1 MMSDR
6 KAELERKKAK
16 LQAIREEKE
25 RRRREKEQKDVRLY
39 MIVEEATVRAAGADK
54 DHRKEIDAML
64 SSLGMA
70 PVSDV
75 LSSLSSMNSLTPEQS
90 ANATP
95 DASLQPSSINSTQS
109 TGRRKPRELTIVSV
123 ANTNIPPKEPVV
135 YSKQTQTVQT
145 THTSHD
151 AFSKNVS
158 KIPHRSCAL
167 FNLTD
172 LAALLNAH
180 SLVFATQ
187 LVKST
192 HIGHKD
198 CPNLLPNT
206 RSTPP
211 VQQQHQLT
219 LAPQATLRL
228 TGGVPGKT
236 FHLIVAVTYIP
247 ISLVSQDIICELF
260 DFETL
265 IGLSVESYDF
275 SWFSVSLGS
284 DLGLASLS
292 SLFTMINY
300 MRKTIGQQISLVKDM
315 SFLSLFTTVLTFDDS
330 QAEDEENSLPHL
342 DSFQSK
348 LPPGIL
354 PHGLPQV
361 KEVQPAV
368 TQVEQEKE
376 KEKPKKEVRE
386 FSEEEKQMIILSE
399 DFQRFLDRTS
409 RIVERALGESIDI
422 YTDYTGTMD
431 GEDGLDEKSHQQL
444 WLNRSFFCER
454 WSRNRCVTSMDWSPQ
469 FPELLAASYNNND
482 DTPNDPD
489 GVCLVWNT
497 KFKKA
502 TPEFIFHCQS
512 PVMSTTFAKFHPNLI
527 LGGTYS
533 GQIVLWDNRV
543 QKRTPV
549 QRTPLSA
556 SAHTHPVY
564 CLTVVGTQNAHN
576 LISISTDGKLC
587 SWSLDMLSQPQE
599 TLILY
604 LKQSKTIAAT
614 CLAFPHGD
622 VNNFV
627 VGSEDGTVYGDC
639 RHGTKAGVVEM
650 FEGHQGPVTG
660 ISTHAVQGGID
671 FSHLFLTS
679 SIDWT
684 IKLWSLKEMKPLYSF
699 EHNGD
704 YVYDVAWSPT
714 HPALFAAV
722 DDSGRLDLW
731 NLNQDTEVP
740 AASVI
745 VDGNPALNRVSWT
758 PSGLHVTVG
767 DDTGKIWV
775 YDVAEHLAYP
785 RSDEWNKF
793 LYTQQ
798 DLKNNKA
805 DEELDRLNLSSG
817 PSSLTSLTSIS
828 SCPLR

>member
-25 RRRREKEQKDVRLY
+25 RRRREKEQKDV
-39 MIVEEATVRAAGADK
+39 EEATVRAAGTDK
-54 DHRKEIDAML
+54 DHRKELDAML
-64 SSLGMA
+64 SSLGVA

-75 LSSLSSMNSLTPEQS
+75 LSSLSSLNSLTPEQS

-95 DASLQPSSINSTQS
+95 DASLQPSSINSAQS
-109 TGRRKPRELTIVSV
+109 SSGRRKNRELTIVSV
-123 ANTNIPPKEPVV
+123 AHTNIPPKEPVV
-135 YSKQTQTVQT
+135 YNKQTQTIQT

-151 AFSKNVS
+151 GLSASS
-158 KIPHRSCAL
+158 SAYTIYSC
-167 FNLTD
+167 
-172 LAALLNAH
+172 
-180 SLVFATQ
+180 
-187 LVKST
+187 ST
-192 HIGHKD
+192 
-198 CPNLLPNT
+198 
-206 RSTPP
+206 STPT
-211 VQQQHQLT
+211 HSYS
-219 LAPQATLRL
+219 A
-228 TGGVPGKT
+228 G
-236 FHLIVAVTYIP
+236 Y
-247 ISLVSQDIICELF
+247 
-260 DFETL
+260 FE
-265 IGLSVESYDF
+265 ID
-275 SWFSVSLGS
+275 WWRP
-284 DLGLASLS
+284 
-292 SLFTMINY
+292 
-300 MRKTIGQQISLVKDM
+300 RK
-315 SFLSLFTTVLTFDDS
+315 
-330 QAEDEENSLPHL
+330 AEDEENSLPHM
-342 DSFQSK
+342 DGFQSK

-376 KEKPKKEVRE
+376 KEKPKEVRE
-386 FSEEEKQMIILSE
+386 LSEEEKQMIILSE
-399 DFQRFLDRTS
+399 DFQRFFDRSS
-409 RIVERALGESIDI
+409 RIVERALGESVDI
-422 YTDYTGTMD
+422 YTDYAGNMD
-431 GEDGLDEKSHQQL
+431 GEDGMDDKSHQRL
-444 WLNRSFFCER
+444 WLNRSFFCDR
-454 WSRNRCVTSMDWSPQ
+454 WSRNRCVTAMDWSPQ

-497 KFKKA
+497 KFKKT

-512 PVMSTTFAKFHPNLI
+512 PVLSVTFARFHPNLI

-543 QKRTPV
+543 QKRTPI

-556 SAHTHPVY
+556 NAHTHPVY
-564 CLTVVGTQNAHN
+564 CLNVVGAQNAHN
-576 LISISTDGKLC
+576 LISISTDGKMC
-587 SWSLDMLSQPQE
+587 SWNLDMLSQPQE
-599 TLILY
+599 RIELNT
-604 LKQSKTIAAT
+604 KQSKPITST

-627 VGSEDGTVYGDC
+627 VGSEDGTVYSAC
-639 RHGTKAGVVEM
+639 RHGTKAGVLETY
-650 FEGHQGPVTG
+650 EGHQGPVTG
-660 ISTHAVQGGID
+660 ISAHAVQAGID

-684 IKLWSLKEMKPLYSF
+684 IKLWSLKETKPLYSF

-740 AASVI
+740 TASVMI
-745 VDGNPALNRVSWT
+745 DGCPALNRVSWT

-775 YDVAEHLAYP
+775 YDVAEVSSVP
-785 RSDEWNKF
+785 V
-793 LYTQQ
+793 
-798 DLKNNKA
+798 NNSY
-805 DEELDRLNLSSG
+805 RYLNTLV
-817 PSSLTSLTSIS
+817 P
-828 SCPLR
+828 

>member
-25 RRRREKEQKDVRLY
+25 RRKREKEQKD
-39 MIVEEATVRAAGADK
+39 VEEATVRAAGTDK
-54 DHRKEIDAML
+54 DHRKELDAML
-64 SSLGMA
+64 SSLGVA

-95 DASLQPSSINSTQS
+95 DASLQPSSINSAQS
-109 TGRRKPRELTIVSV
+109 SAGRRKNRELTIVSV
-123 ANTNIPPKEPVV
+123 AHTNIPPKEPVV
-135 YSKQTQTVQT
+135 YNKQTQTIQT

-151 AFSKNVS
+151 GYFEIDWWRPRKGGSAPNY
-158 KIPHRSCAL
+158 L
-167 FNLTD
+167 F
-172 LAALLNAH
+172 
-180 SLVFATQ
+180 
-187 LVKST
+187 
-192 HIGHKD
+192 
-198 CPNLLPNT
+198 
-206 RSTPP
+206 
-211 VQQQHQLT
+211 
-219 LAPQATLRL
+219 
-228 TGGVPGKT
+228 
-236 FHLIVAVTYIP
+236 
-247 ISLVSQDIICELF
+247 
-260 DFETL
+260 
-265 IGLSVESYDF
+265 
-275 SWFSVSLGS
+275 
-284 DLGLASLS
+284 
-292 SLFTMINY
+292 
-300 MRKTIGQQISLVKDM
+300 
-315 SFLSLFTTVLTFDDS
+315 LTFDDG
-330 QAEDEENSLPHL
+330 QAEDEENSLPHM
-342 DSFQSK
+342 DGFQSK

-376 KEKPKKEVRE
+376 KEKPKEVRE
-386 FSEEEKQMIILSE
+386 LSEEEKQMIILSE
-399 DFQRFLDRTS
+399 DFQRFFDRTS
-409 RIVERALGESIDI
+409 RLVERALGESVDI
-422 YTDYTGTMD
+422 YTDYAGNMD
-431 GEDGLDEKSHQQL
+431 GEDEMDEKSHQRL

-469 FPELLAASYNNND
+469 FPELLVASYNNND
-482 DTPNDPD
+482 DIPNDPD

-497 KFKKA
+497 KFKKT

-512 PVMSTTFAKFHPNLI
+512 PVLSVTFAKFHPNLI

-543 QKRTPV
+543 QKRTPI

-556 SAHTHPVY
+556 NAHTHPVY
-564 CLTVVGTQNAHN
+564 CLNVVGAQNAHN
-576 LISISTDGKLC
+576 LISISTDGKMC
-587 SWSLDMLSQPQE
+587 SWSLDMLSQPLE
-599 TLILY
+599 RLELTT
-604 LKQSKTIAAT
+604 KQSKPIAST
-614 CLAFPHGD
+614 CLAFPQGD

-627 VGSEDGTVYGDC
+627 VGSEDGTVYSAC
-639 RHGTKAGVVEM
+639 RHGTKAGVLETY
-650 FEGHQGPVTG
+650 EGHQGPVTG
-660 ISTHAVQGGID
+660 VSAHAEQVGID

-684 IKLWSLKEMKPLYSF
+684 IKLWSLKENKPLYSF

-740 AASVI
+740 TASI
-745 VDGNPALNRVSWT
+745 MIDGCPALNRVSWT

-775 YDVAEHLAYP
+775 YDVTEHLAHP
-785 RSDEWNKF
+785 RIDEWTKF

-798 DLKNNKA
+798 ELRNNKV
-805 DEELDRLNLSSG
+805 DEELHKLNLREPASLSSISPFSG
-817 PSSLTSLTSIS
+817 PQ
-828 SCPLR
+828 CPPR

>member
-25 RRRREKEQKDVRLY
+25 RRRREKEQKDV
-39 MIVEEATVRAAGADK
+39 EEATVRASGADK
-54 DHRKEIDAML
+54 DQRKEIDAML
-64 SSLGMA
+64 SSLGVA

-75 LSSLSSMNSLTPEQS
+75 LSSLTSASSLTPEQS

-95 DASLQPSSINSTQS
+95 DASLQPSSINSAQS
-109 TGRRKPRELTIVSV
+109 SGRRKNRELTIVSV
-123 ANTNIPPKEPVV
+123 AHTNIPPKEPVV
-135 YSKQTQTVQT
+135 YSKQTQTIQT

-151 AFSKNVS
+151 GLSTSSSAYTIYS
-158 KIPHRSCAL
+158 SCS
-167 FNLTD
+167 TTTPT
-172 LAALLNAH
+172 H
-180 SLVFATQ
+180 SCSA
-187 LVKST
+187 
-192 HIGHKD
+192 G
-198 CPNLLPNT
+198 
-206 RSTPP
+206 
-211 VQQQHQLT
+211 
-219 LAPQATLRL
+219 
-228 TGGVPGKT
+228 
-236 FHLIVAVTYIP
+236 Y
-247 ISLVSQDIICELF
+247 
-260 DFETL
+260 FETDWWRPRKGGSAPNYL
-265 IGLSVESYDF
+265 YEYNLNPGLEWEDEF
-275 SWFSVSLGS
+275 
-284 DLGLASLS
+284 
-292 SLFTMINY
+292 
-300 MRKTIGQQISLVKDM
+300 
-315 SFLSLFTTVLTFDDS
+315 TVLTFDDG
-330 QAEDEENSLPHL
+330 QAEDEENSLPHM
-342 DSFQSK
+342 DGFQSK

-368 TQVEQEKE
+368 TQVEQEKQ
-376 KEKPKKEVRE
+376 KEKPRKEVRE
-386 FSEEEKQMIILSE
+386 LSEEEKQMIILSE

-409 RIVERALGESIDI
+409 RIVERALGESVDI
-422 YTDYTGTMD
+422 YTDYAGTMD
-431 GEDGLDEKSHQQL
+431 GEDGMDEKSHQRL
-444 WLNRSFFCER
+444 WLNRSFICER

-489 GVCLVWNT
+489 GVCLIWNT
-497 KFKKA
+497 KFKKT

-512 PVMSTTFAKFHPNLI
+512 PVMSTTFARFHPNLI

-543 QKRTPV
+543 QKRTPI

-556 SAHTHPVY
+556 TAHTHPVY
-564 CLTVVGTQNAHN
+564 CLSVVGTQNAHN

-599 TLILY
+599 ALELHT
-604 LKQSKTIAAT
+604 KQSKAIAAT

-627 VGSEDGTVYGDC
+627 MGSEDGTVYSAC
-639 RHGTKAGVVEM
+639 RHGSRAGLTETY
-650 FEGHQGPVTG
+650 EGHQGPVTG
-660 ISTHAVQGGID
+660 ISAHAVQGGID

-684 IKLWSLKEMKPLYSF
+684 IKLWSLKENKPLYSF

-704 YVYDVAWSPT
+704 YIYDVAWSPT

-740 AASVI
+740 AASVV
-745 VDGNPALNRVSWT
+745 VDGCPALNRVSWT

-775 YDVAEHLAYP
+775 YDVAEHLAHP
-785 RSDEWNKF
+785 RIDEWNKF

-805 DEELDRLNLSSG
+805 DEELDKLNLSSG
-817 PSSLTSLTSIS
+817 PSSLTSMTSIS
-828 SCPLR
+828 SVPLR

>member
-25 RRRREKEQKDVRLY
+25 RRRREKEQKD
-39 MIVEEATVRAAGADK
+39 IEEATVRAAGTDK
-54 DHRKEIDAML
+54 DHRKELDAML
-64 SSLGMA
+64 SSLGVA

-95 DASLQPSSINSTQS
+95 DASLQPSSINSAQS
-109 TGRRKPRELTIVSV
+109 SAGRKKNRELTIVSV
-123 ANTNIPPKEPVV
+123 AHTNIPPKEPVV
-135 YSKQTQTVQT
+135 YSKQTQTIQT

-151 AFSKNVS
+151 
-158 KIPHRSCAL
+158 
-167 FNLTD
+167 
-172 LAALLNAH
+172 
-180 SLVFATQ
+180 
-187 LVKST
+187 
-192 HIGHKD
+192 
-198 CPNLLPNT
+198 
-206 RSTPP
+206 
-211 VQQQHQLT
+211 
-219 LAPQATLRL
+219 
-228 TGGVPGKT
+228 
-236 FHLIVAVTYIP
+236 
-247 ISLVSQDIICELF
+247 
-260 DFETL
+260 
-265 IGLSVESYDF
+265 GLSASSSAYTIYSCSTTPTHSYSAGYFEAD
-275 SWFSVSLGS
+275 WWRP
-284 DLGLASLS
+284 
-292 SLFTMINY
+292 
-300 MRKTIGQQISLVKDM
+300 RK
-315 SFLSLFTTVLTFDDS
+315 
-330 QAEDEENSLPHL
+330 AEDEENSLPHM
-342 DSFQSK
+342 DGFQSK

-376 KEKPKKEVRE
+376 KEKPKEVRE
-386 FSEEEKQMIILSE
+386 LSEEEKQMIILSE

-409 RIVERALGESIDI
+409 RIVERALGESVDI

-431 GEDGLDEKSHQQL
+431 GEDGMDEKSHQRL
-444 WLNRSFFCER
+444 WLNRSFFCDR

-482 DTPNDPD
+482 DIPNDPD

-497 KFKKA
+497 KFKKT

-512 PVMSTTFAKFHPNLI
+512 PVMSTTFARFHPNLI

-543 QKRTPV
+543 QKRSPI

-564 CLTVVGTQNAHN
+564 CLNIVGAQNAHN

-587 SWSLDMLSQPQE
+587 SWSLEMLSQPLE
-599 TLILY
+599 TLELHT
-604 LKQSKTIAAT
+604 KQSKPIAAT
-614 CLAFPHGD
+614 CLAFPYGD

-627 VGSEDGTVYGDC
+627 VGSEDGTVYSAC
-639 RHGTKAGVVEM
+639 RHGTKAGVLETY
-650 FEGHQGPVTG
+650 EGHQGPVTG
-660 ISTHAVQGGID
+660 ISAHAVQGGID

-684 IKLWSLKEMKPLYSF
+684 IKLWSLKENKPLYSF

-740 AASVI
+740 TASVLI
-745 VDGNPALNRVSWT
+745 DGCPALNRVSWT

-775 YDVAEHLAYP
+775 YDVAEHLAHP
-785 RSDEWNKF
+785 RIDEWNKF

-798 DLKNNKA
+798 ELKHNKA
-805 DEELDRLNLSSG
+805 DEELHKLNLRE
-817 PSSLTSLTSIS
+817 PASLTSIHPLLTTG
-828 SCPLR
+828 PLR

>member
-1 MMSDR
+1 MHYSLNNKMMSDR

-25 RRRREKEQKDVRLY
+25 RRRREKEQKDV
-39 MIVEEATVRAAGADK
+39 EEATVRAAGTDK
-54 DHRKEIDAML
+54 DQRKEIDAML
-64 SSLGMA
+64 SSLGVA

-90 ANATP
+90 TNATP
-95 DASLQPSSINSTQS
+95 DASLQPSSINSAQS
-109 TGRRKPRELTIVSV
+109 SAGRRKNRELTIVSV
-123 ANTNIPPKEPVV
+123 AHTNIPPKEPVV
-135 YSKQTQTVQT
+135 YSKQTQTIQT

-151 AFSKNVS
+151 GLSTSSSAYTIYS
-158 KIPHRSCAL
+158 SCS
-167 FNLTD
+167 TTTPT
-172 LAALLNAH
+172 H
-180 SLVFATQ
+180 SCSA
-187 LVKST
+187 
-192 HIGHKD
+192 G
-198 CPNLLPNT
+198 
-206 RSTPP
+206 
-211 VQQQHQLT
+211 
-219 LAPQATLRL
+219 
-228 TGGVPGKT
+228 
-236 FHLIVAVTYIP
+236 Y
-247 ISLVSQDIICELF
+247 
-260 DFETL
+260 FETDWWRPRKGGSAPNYL
-265 IGLSVESYDF
+265 YEYNLNPGLEWEDEF
-275 SWFSVSLGS
+275 
-284 DLGLASLS
+284 
-292 SLFTMINY
+292 
-300 MRKTIGQQISLVKDM
+300 
-315 SFLSLFTTVLTFDDS
+315 TVLTFDDG
-330 QAEDEENSLPHL
+330 QAEDEENSLPHM
-342 DSFQSK
+342 DGFQSK

-386 FSEEEKQMIILSE
+386 LSEEEKQMIILSE

-409 RIVERALGESIDI
+409 RIVERALGESVDI

-431 GEDGLDEKSHQQL
+431 GEDGMDEKSHQRL
-444 WLNRSFFCER
+444 WLNRSFICER

-489 GVCLVWNT
+489 GVCLIWNT
-497 KFKKA
+497 KFKKT

-512 PVMSTTFAKFHPNLI
+512 PVMSTTFARFHPNLI

-543 QKRTPV
+543 QKRTPI

-564 CLTVVGTQNAHN
+564 CLSVVGTQNAHN

-599 TLILY
+599 ALELHT
-604 LKQSKTIAAT
+604 KQSKAIAAT

-627 VGSEDGTVYGDC
+627 MGSEDGTVYSAC
-639 RHGTKAGVVEM
+639 RHGSRAGLTETY
-650 FEGHQGPVTG
+650 EGHQGPVTG
-660 ISTHAVQGGID
+660 ISAHAVQGGID

-679 SIDWT
+679 SLDWT
-684 IKLWSLKEMKPLYSF
+684 IKLWSLKENKPLYSF

-740 AASVI
+740 TASVV
-745 VDGNPALNRVSWT
+745 VDGCPALNRVSWT

-775 YDVAEHLAYP
+775 YDVAEHLAHP
-785 RSDEWNKF
+785 RIDEWNKF

-805 DEELDRLNLSSG
+805 DEELDKLNLSSG
-817 PSSLTSLTSIS
+817 PSSLTSMTSIS
-828 SCPLR
+828 SVPLR

>member
-25 RRRREKEQKDVRLY
+25 RRRREKEQKDV
-39 MIVEEATVRAAGADK
+39 EEATVRAAGADK
-54 DHRKEIDAML
+54 DHRKELDAML
-64 SSLGMA
+64 SSLGVA

-90 ANATP
+90 TNATP
-95 DASLQPSSINSTQS
+95 DASLQPSSISSAQS
-109 TGRRKPRELTIVSV
+109 AGRKKNRELTIVSV
-123 ANTNIPPKEPVV
+123 AHTNIPPKEPVV
-135 YSKQTQTVQT
+135 YNKQTQTIQT

-151 AFSKNVS
+151 GYFEIDWWRPRKAHAFDYYDEY
-158 KIPHRSCAL
+158 
-167 FNLTD
+167 NL
-172 LAALLNAH
+172 N
-180 SLVFATQ
+180 
-187 LVKST
+187 
-192 HIGHKD
+192 
-198 CPNLLPNT
+198 
-206 RSTPP
+206 
-211 VQQQHQLT
+211 
-219 LAPQATLRL
+219 
-228 TGGVPGKT
+228 PGLEWEDE
-236 FHLIVAVTYIP
+236 F
-247 ISLVSQDIICELF
+247 
-260 DFETL
+260 
-265 IGLSVESYDF
+265 
-275 SWFSVSLGS
+275 
-284 DLGLASLS
+284 
-292 SLFTMINY
+292 
-300 MRKTIGQQISLVKDM
+300 
-315 SFLSLFTTVLTFDDS
+315 TVLTFDDG
-330 QAEDEENSLPHL
+330 QAEDEENSLPHM
-342 DSFQSK
+342 DGFQSK

-376 KEKPKKEVRE
+376 KEKPKEVRE
-386 FSEEEKQMIILSE
+386 LSEEEKQMIILSE

-409 RIVERALGESIDI
+409 RIVERALGESVNI
-422 YTDYTGTMD
+422 YTDYTGTID
-431 GEDGLDEKSHQQL
+431 DEDGMDEKNHQRL

-469 FPELLAASYNNND
+469 FPELLAASYNNNN

-497 KFKKA
+497 KFKKT

-512 PVMSTTFAKFHPNLI
+512 PVLSTTFAKFHPNLI

-543 QKRTPV
+543 QKRTPI

-564 CLTVVGTQNAHN
+564 CLSVVGAQNAHN

-599 TLILY
+599 ILE
-604 LKQSKTIAAT
+604 LHTKQSKPIAVT
-614 CLAFPHGD
+614 CLAFTHGD

-627 VGSEDGTVYGDC
+627 VGSEDGTVYSPC
-639 RHGTKAGVVEM
+639 RHGTKAGVLETY
-650 FEGHQGPVTG
+650 EGHQGPVTG
-660 ISTHAVQGGID
+660 ISAHAVQGGID

-684 IKLWSLKEMKPLYSF
+684 IKLWNLKENKPLYSF

-740 AASVI
+740 TASVMI
-745 VDGNPALNRVSWT
+745 DGCPALNRVSWT

-775 YDVAEHLAYP
+775 YDVAEHLAHP
-785 RSDEWNKF
+785 RIDEWNKF

-798 DLKNNKA
+798 ELKNNKA
-805 DEELDRLNLSSG
+805 DEDLHKLNLREPGSLSSIPPLLG
-817 PSSLTSLTSIS
+817 V
-828 SCPLR
+828 CPLR

>member
-25 RRRREKEQKDVRLY
+25 RRRREKEQKD
-39 MIVEEATVRAAGADK
+39 VEEATVRAAGADK

-151 AFSKNVS
+151 
-158 KIPHRSCAL
+158 
-167 FNLTD
+167 
-172 LAALLNAH
+172 
-180 SLVFATQ
+180 
-187 LVKST
+187 
-192 HIGHKD
+192 G
-198 CPNLLPNT
+198 
-206 RSTPP
+206 
-211 VQQQHQLT
+211 
-219 LAPQATLRL
+219 
-228 TGGVPGKT
+228 
-236 FHLIVAVTYIP
+236 Y
-247 ISLVSQDIICELF
+247 
-260 DFETL
+260 FETDWWRPRKAHAFDYYDEYNL
-265 IGLSVESYDF
+265 NPGLEWEDEF
-275 SWFSVSLGS
+275 
-284 DLGLASLS
+284 
-292 SLFTMINY
+292 
-300 MRKTIGQQISLVKDM
+300 
-315 SFLSLFTTVLTFDDS
+315 TVLTFDDS

>member
-1 MMSDR
+1 MAGVSFGGLQFPTIKMMSDR

-25 RRRREKEQKDVRLY
+25 RRRREKEQKD
-39 MIVEEATVRAAGADK
+39 VEEATVRAAGADK

-151 AFSKNVS
+151 
-158 KIPHRSCAL
+158 
-167 FNLTD
+167 
-172 LAALLNAH
+172 
-180 SLVFATQ
+180 
-187 LVKST
+187 
-192 HIGHKD
+192 G
-198 CPNLLPNT
+198 
-206 RSTPP
+206 
-211 VQQQHQLT
+211 
-219 LAPQATLRL
+219 
-228 TGGVPGKT
+228 
-236 FHLIVAVTYIP
+236 Y
-247 ISLVSQDIICELF
+247 
-260 DFETL
+260 FETDWWRPRKDEYNL
-265 IGLSVESYDF
+265 NPGLEWEDEF
-275 SWFSVSLGS
+275 
-284 DLGLASLS
+284 
-292 SLFTMINY
+292 
-300 MRKTIGQQISLVKDM
+300 
-315 SFLSLFTTVLTFDDS
+315 TVLTFDDS

-399 DFQRFLDRTS
+399 DFKRFLDCTS

-497 KFKKA
+497 KFKKS

-599 TLILY
+599 TLNLL

-639 RHGTKAGVVEM
+639 RHGRKSAVVEI
-650 FEGHQGPVTG
+650 FYEGHQGPVTG

-684 IKLWSLKEMKPLYSF
+684 IKLWSLKELKPLYSF

-805 DEELDRLNLSSG
+805 DEELDRLNLNSG

>member
-25 RRRREKEQKDVRLY
+25 RRKREKEMKD
-39 MIVEEATVRAAGADK
+39 VEEATVRAAGTDK
-54 DHRKEIDAML
+54 DHRKELDAML
-64 SSLGMA
+64 SSLGVA

-95 DASLQPSSINSTQS
+95 DASLQPSSINSAQS
-109 TGRRKPRELTIVSV
+109 SAGRRKNRELTIVSV
-123 ANTNIPPKEPVV
+123 AHTNIPPKEPVL
-135 YSKQTQTVQT
+135 YNKQTQTIQT

-151 AFSKNVS
+151 GYFEIDWWRPRKGGSAPNY
-158 KIPHRSCAL
+158 L
-167 FNLTD
+167 YEYNLNPGLEWED
-172 LAALLNAH
+172 E
-180 SLVFATQ
+180 FA
-187 LVKST
+187 
-192 HIGHKD
+192 
-198 CPNLLPNT
+198 
-206 RSTPP
+206 
-211 VQQQHQLT
+211 
-219 LAPQATLRL
+219 
-228 TGGVPGKT
+228 
-236 FHLIVAVTYIP
+236 
-247 ISLVSQDIICELF
+247 
-260 DFETL
+260 
-265 IGLSVESYDF
+265 
-275 SWFSVSLGS
+275 
-284 DLGLASLS
+284 
-292 SLFTMINY
+292 
-300 MRKTIGQQISLVKDM
+300 
-315 SFLSLFTTVLTFDDS
+315 
-330 QAEDEENSLPHL
+330 AEDEENSLPHM
-342 DSFQSK
+342 DGFQSK

-376 KEKPKKEVRE
+376 KEIPKEVRE
-386 FSEEEKQMIILSE
+386 LSEEEKQMIILSE
-399 DFQRFLDRTS
+399 DFQRFFDRTS
-409 RIVERALGESIDI
+409 RIVERALGESVDI
-422 YTDYTGTMD
+422 YTDYAGNMD
-431 GEDGLDEKSHQQL
+431 GEDGMDEKSHQRL
-444 WLNRSFFCER
+444 WLNRSFFCDR

-469 FPELLAASYNNND
+469 FPELLVASYNNND
-482 DTPNDPD
+482 DIPNDPD

-497 KFKKA
+497 KFKKT

-512 PVMSTTFAKFHPNLI
+512 PVLSVTFAKFHPNLI

-543 QKRTPV
+543 QKRTPI

-556 SAHTHPVY
+556 NAHTHPVY
-564 CLTVVGTQNAHN
+564 CLNVVGAQNAHN
-576 LISISTDGKLC
+576 LISISTDGKMC

-599 TLILY
+599 RLELTT
-604 LKQSKTIAAT
+604 KQSKPIAST
-614 CLAFPHGD
+614 CLAFPQGD

-627 VGSEDGTVYGDC
+627 VGSEEGTVYSAC
-639 RHGTKAGVVEM
+639 RHGTKAGVLETY
-650 FEGHQGPVTG
+650 EGHQGPVTG
-660 ISTHAVQGGID
+660 VSAHAEQAGID

-684 IKLWSLKEMKPLYSF
+684 IKLWSLKENKPLYSF

-740 AASVI
+740 TASI
-745 VDGNPALNRVSWT
+745 MIDGCPALNRVSWT

-775 YDVAEHLAYP
+775 YDVPEHLAHP
-785 RSDEWNKF
+785 RIDEWNKF

-798 DLKNNKA
+798 ELRNNKA
-805 DEELDRLNLSSG
+805 DEELHKLNLRDQR
-817 PSSLTSLTSIS
+817 P
-828 SCPLR
+828 

>member
-25 RRRREKEQKDVRLY
+25 RRRREKEQKD
-39 MIVEEATVRAAGADK
+39 VEEATVRAAGADK

-151 AFSKNVS
+151 
-158 KIPHRSCAL
+158 
-167 FNLTD
+167 
-172 LAALLNAH
+172 
-180 SLVFATQ
+180 
-187 LVKST
+187 
-192 HIGHKD
+192 G
-198 CPNLLPNT
+198 
-206 RSTPP
+206 
-211 VQQQHQLT
+211 
-219 LAPQATLRL
+219 
-228 TGGVPGKT
+228 
-236 FHLIVAVTYIP
+236 Y
-247 ISLVSQDIICELF
+247 
-260 DFETL
+260 FETDWWRPRKAHAFDYYDEYNL
-265 IGLSVESYDF
+265 NPGLEWEDEF
-275 SWFSVSLGS
+275 
-284 DLGLASLS
+284 
-292 SLFTMINY
+292 
-300 MRKTIGQQISLVKDM
+300 
-315 SFLSLFTTVLTFDDS
+315 TVLTFDDS

-497 KFKKA
+497 KFKKS

>member
-25 RRRREKEQKDVRLY
+25 RRRREKEQKDV
-39 MIVEEATVRAAGADK
+39 EEATVRAAGTDK
-54 DHRKEIDAML
+54 DQRKEIDAML
-64 SSLGMA
+64 SSLGVA

-75 LSSLSSMNSLTPEQS
+75 LSSLSSMSSLTPEQS

-95 DASLQPSSINSTQS
+95 DASLQPSSINSAQS
-109 TGRRKPRELTIVSV
+109 ASRRKNRELTIVSV
-123 ANTNIPPKEPVV
+123 AHTNIPPKEPVV
-135 YSKQTQTVQT
+135 YSKQTQTIQT

-151 AFSKNVS
+151 
-158 KIPHRSCAL
+158 
-167 FNLTD
+167 
-172 LAALLNAH
+172 
-180 SLVFATQ
+180 
-187 LVKST
+187 
-192 HIGHKD
+192 
-198 CPNLLPNT
+198 
-206 RSTPP
+206 
-211 VQQQHQLT
+211 
-219 LAPQATLRL
+219 
-228 TGGVPGKT
+228 
-236 FHLIVAVTYIP
+236 
-247 ISLVSQDIICELF
+247 
-260 DFETL
+260 
-265 IGLSVESYDF
+265 
-275 SWFSVSLGS
+275 
-284 DLGLASLS
+284 
-292 SLFTMINY
+292 
-300 MRKTIGQQISLVKDM
+300 
-315 SFLSLFTTVLTFDDS
+315 VLTFDDG
-330 QAEDEENSLPHL
+330 QAEDEENSLPHM
-342 DSFQSK
+342 DGFQSK

-386 FSEEEKQMIILSE
+386 LSEEEKQMIILSE

-409 RIVERALGESIDI
+409 RIVERALGESVDI

-431 GEDGLDEKSHQQL
+431 EDGMDEKSHQRL
-444 WLNRSFFCER
+444 WLNRSFICER

-489 GVCLVWNT
+489 GVCLIWNT
-497 KFKKA
+497 KFKKT

-512 PVMSTTFAKFHPNLI
+512 PVMSTTFARFHPNLI

-543 QKRTPV
+543 QKRTPI

-556 SAHTHPVY
+556 TAHTHPVY
-564 CLTVVGTQNAHN
+564 CLSVVGTQNAHN

-599 TLILY
+599 ALELHT
-604 LKQSKTIAAT
+604 KQSKAIAAT

-627 VGSEDGTVYGDC
+627 MGSEDGTVYSAC
-639 RHGTKAGVVEM
+639 RHGNRAGLTETY
-650 FEGHQGPVTG
+650 EGHQGPVTG
-660 ISTHAVQGGID
+660 ISAHAVQGGID

-679 SIDWT
+679 SLDWT
-684 IKLWSLKEMKPLYSF
+684 IKLWSLKENKPLYSF

-714 HPALFAAV
+714 HPALFASV

-740 AASVI
+740 TASVV
-745 VDGNPALNRVSWT
+745 VDGCPALNRVSWT

-775 YDVAEHLAYP
+775 YDVAEHLAHP
-785 RSDEWNKF
+785 RIDEWNKF

-805 DEELDRLNLSSG
+805 DEELDKLNLSSG
-817 PSSLTSLTSIS
+817 PSSLTSMTSIS
-828 SCPLR
+828 SVPLR

>member
-25 RRRREKEQKDVRLY
+25 RRRREKEQKDV
-39 MIVEEATVRAAGADK
+39 EEAIVRVGTGTEK
-54 DHRKEIDAML
+54 DQQKEIDAL
-64 SSLGMA
+64 LCGLNIA

-75 LSSLSSMNSLTPEQS
+75 LSNLSSMSSLTPEQS

-95 DASLQPSSINSTQS
+95 DASLQPSSINSAQS
-109 TGRRKPRELTIVSV
+109 SASRKKNRELTVVSV
-123 ANTNIPPKEPVV
+123 AHTNIPPKEPVV
-135 YSKQTQTVQT
+135 YSKQTQTIQT

-151 AFSKNVS
+151 
-158 KIPHRSCAL
+158 
-167 FNLTD
+167 
-172 LAALLNAH
+172 
-180 SLVFATQ
+180 
-187 LVKST
+187 
-192 HIGHKD
+192 G
-198 CPNLLPNT
+198 
-206 RSTPP
+206 
-211 VQQQHQLT
+211 
-219 LAPQATLRL
+219 
-228 TGGVPGKT
+228 
-236 FHLIVAVTYIP
+236 Y
-247 ISLVSQDIICELF
+247 
-260 DFETL
+260 FET
-265 IGLSVESYDF
+265 D
-275 SWFSVSLGS
+275 WWRP
-284 DLGLASLS
+284 
-292 SLFTMINY
+292 
-300 MRKTIGQQISLVKDM
+300 RK
-315 SFLSLFTTVLTFDDS
+315 VLTFDDG
-330 QAEDEENSLPHL
+330 QAEDEENSLPHM
-342 DSFQSK
+342 DGFQSK

-386 FSEEEKQMIILSE
+386 LSEEEKQMIILSE

-409 RIVERALGESIDI
+409 RIVERALGESVDI

-431 GEDGLDEKSHQQL
+431 GEDGMDEKSHQRL
-444 WLNRSFFCER
+444 WLNRSFICER

-489 GVCLVWNT
+489 GVCLIWNT
-497 KFKKA
+497 KFKKT

-512 PVMSTTFAKFHPNLI
+512 PVMSTTFARFHPNLI

-543 QKRTPV
+543 QKRTPI

-556 SAHTHPVY
+556 TAHTHPVY
-564 CLTVVGTQNAHN
+564 CLNVVGTQNAHN

-599 TLILY
+599 ALELHT
-604 LKQSKTIAAT
+604 KQSKAIAAT

-627 VGSEDGTVYGDC
+627 MGSEDGTVYSAC
-639 RHGTKAGVVEM
+639 RHGSRAGLTETY
-650 FEGHQGPVTG
+650 EGHQGPVTG
-660 ISTHAVQGGID
+660 ISAHAVQGGID

-679 SIDWT
+679 SLDWT
-684 IKLWSLKEMKPLYSF
+684 IKLWSLKENKPLYSF

-740 AASVI
+740 TASVV
-745 VDGNPALNRVSWT
+745 VDGSPALNRVSWT

-775 YDVAEHLAYP
+775 YDVAEHLAHP
-785 RSDEWNKF
+785 RIDEWNKF

-805 DEELDRLNLSSG
+805 DEELDKLNLSSG
-817 PSSLTSLTSIS
+817 PSSLTSMTSIS
-828 SCPLR
+828 SIPLR

>member
-25 RRRREKEQKDVRLY
+25 RRRREKEQKDV
-39 MIVEEATVRAAGADK
+39 EEATVRVAGVDK
-54 DHRKEIDAML
+54 DHRKELDAML
-64 SSLGMA
+64 SSLGVA

-95 DASLQPSSINSTQS
+95 DASLQPSSINSAQS
-109 TGRRKPRELTIVSV
+109 AGRRKNRELTIVSV
-123 ANTNIPPKEPVV
+123 AHTNIPPKEPVV
-135 YSKQTQTVQT
+135 YNKQTQTIQT
-145 THTSHD
+145 TLTSHD
-151 AFSKNVS
+151 DEY
-158 KIPHRSCAL
+158 
-167 FNLTD
+167 NL
-172 LAALLNAH
+172 N
-180 SLVFATQ
+180 
-187 LVKST
+187 
-192 HIGHKD
+192 
-198 CPNLLPNT
+198 
-206 RSTPP
+206 
-211 VQQQHQLT
+211 
-219 LAPQATLRL
+219 
-228 TGGVPGKT
+228 PGLEWEDE
-236 FHLIVAVTYIP
+236 F
-247 ISLVSQDIICELF
+247 
-260 DFETL
+260 
-265 IGLSVESYDF
+265 
-275 SWFSVSLGS
+275 
-284 DLGLASLS
+284 
-292 SLFTMINY
+292 
-300 MRKTIGQQISLVKDM
+300 
-315 SFLSLFTTVLTFDDS
+315 TVLTFDDG
-330 QAEDEENSLPHL
+330 QAEDEENSLPHM
-342 DSFQSK
+342 DGFQSK

-376 KEKPKKEVRE
+376 KEKPKEVQE
-386 FSEEEKQMIILSE
+386 LSEEEKQMIILSE
-399 DFQRFLDRTS
+399 EFQRFLDRTS
-409 RIVERALGESIDI
+409 RIVERALGESVDI
-422 YTDYTGTMD
+422 YTDYTGNMD
-431 GEDGLDEKSHQQL
+431 GEDGIDEKSHQRL
-444 WLNRSFFCER
+444 WLNRSFFCDR

-497 KFKKA
+497 KFKKT

-512 PVMSTTFAKFHPNLI
+512 PVLSITFARFHPNLI

-543 QKRTPV
+543 QKRTPI

-556 SAHTHPVY
+556 NAHTHPVY
-564 CLTVVGTQNAHN
+564 CLNVVGAQNAHN
-576 LISISTDGKLC
+576 LISISTDGKLR

-599 TLILY
+599 KLELY
-604 LKQSKTIAAT
+604 AKQSKSIAAT

-627 VGSEDGTVYGDC
+627 VGSEDGTVYSAC
-639 RHGTKAGVVEM
+639 RHGTKAGVLETY
-650 FEGHQGPVTG
+650 EGHQGPVTG
-660 ISTHAVQGGID
+660 ISAHGVQGGID

-679 SIDWT
+679 SFDWT
-684 IKLWSLKEMKPLYSF
+684 IKLWSLKENKPLYSF

-740 AASVI
+740 TASI
-745 VDGNPALNRVSWT
+745 MIEGCPALNKVSWT

-775 YDVAEHLAYP
+775 YDVAEHLAHP
-785 RSDEWNKF
+785 RIDEWNKF

-798 DLKNNKA
+798 ELNNNKA
-805 DEELDRLNLSSG
+805 DDELHKLNLREPASLSSI
-817 PSSLTSLTSIS
+817 PPLLQT
-828 SCPLR
+828 CPLR

>member
-25 RRRREKEQKDVRLY
+25 RRRREKEQKDV
-39 MIVEEATVRAAGADK
+39 EEATVRTVGTEK
-54 DHRKEIDAML
+54 DQRKEIDAML
-64 SSLGMA
+64 SSLGVA

-75 LSSLSSMNSLTPEQS
+75 LSSLSSMSSLTPEQS

-95 DASLQPSSINSTQS
+95 DASLQPSSINSAQS
-109 TGRRKPRELTIVSV
+109 ANRKKNRELTIVSV
-123 ANTNIPPKEPVV
+123 AHTNIPPKEPVV
-135 YSKQTQTVQT
+135 YSKQTQTIQT

-151 AFSKNVS
+151 DEY
-158 KIPHRSCAL
+158 
-167 FNLTD
+167 NL
-172 LAALLNAH
+172 N
-180 SLVFATQ
+180 
-187 LVKST
+187 
-192 HIGHKD
+192 
-198 CPNLLPNT
+198 
-206 RSTPP
+206 
-211 VQQQHQLT
+211 
-219 LAPQATLRL
+219 
-228 TGGVPGKT
+228 PG
-236 FHLIVAVTYIP
+236 LEWE
-247 ISLVSQDIICELF
+247 DE
-260 DFETL
+260 
-265 IGLSVESYDF
+265 
-275 SWFSVSLGS
+275 
-284 DLGLASLS
+284 
-292 SLFTMINY
+292 FT
-300 MRKTIGQQISLVKDM
+300 
-315 SFLSLFTTVLTFDDS
+315 
-330 QAEDEENSLPHL
+330 AEDEENSLPHM
-342 DSFQSK
+342 DGFQSK

-386 FSEEEKQMIILSE
+386 LSEEEKQMIILSE

-409 RIVERALGESIDI
+409 RIVERALGESVDI

-431 GEDGLDEKSHQQL
+431 GEDGMDEKNHQRL
-444 WLNRSFFCER
+444 WLNRSFICER

-489 GVCLVWNT
+489 GVCLIWNT
-497 KFKKA
+497 KFKKT

-512 PVMSTTFAKFHPNLI
+512 PVMSTTFARFHPNLI

-543 QKRTPV
+543 QKRTPI

-556 SAHTHPVY
+556 TAHTHPVY
-564 CLTVVGTQNAHN
+564 CLSVVGTQNAHN

-599 TLILY
+599 ALELHT
-604 LKQSKTIAAT
+604 KQSKAIAAT

-627 VGSEDGTVYGDC
+627 MGSEDGTVYSAC
-639 RHGTKAGVVEM
+639 RHGSRAGLTETY
-650 FEGHQGPVTG
+650 EGHQGPVTG
-660 ISTHAVQGGID
+660 ISAHAVQGGID

-679 SIDWT
+679 SLDWT
-684 IKLWSLKEMKPLYSF
+684 IKLWSLKENKPLYSF

-740 AASVI
+740 TASVV
-745 VDGNPALNRVSWT
+745 VDGSPALNRVSWT

-775 YDVAEHLAYP
+775 YDVAEHLAHP
-785 RSDEWNKF
+785 RIDEWNKF

-805 DEELDRLNLSSG
+805 DEELDKLNLSSG
-817 PSSLTSLTSIS
+817 PSSLTSMTSIS
-828 SCPLR
+828 SVPLR